1 MILELCLMNQNVTPA
16 PLFALFHGAL
26 KLASYY
32 SDHMV
37 LQRGPQQAVLWGF
50 ANTEGDTV
58 TARAMGQGSAVTS
71 KVQNGKWKLML
82 PAITNP
88 GPFTIDVKSHDGH
101 VTLHDV
107 LFGDVWLCSGQSN
120 MEFEMKKVMNASTE
134 IQKGLTFQT
143 IRYMKTQWAQ
153 SNTTVEDLQ
162 VGQQWT
168 VPTEATLKEFS
179 AVCYLYAEYLQS
191 HLNYPIGLIGSY
203 WGGTPIEAWS
213 PPEATRVCPVVT
225 HSYVDC
231 CPHDPHVLWNAKIYA
246 LRAMTMYGVLWYQGE
261 SNADHTAEYDCQQK
275 AMIREWRAQFNRE
288 SMGQTRADFPF
299 GYVQLGAIDD
309 KGYVGGFPALR
320 WSQTANH
327 GYSPNSDQ
335 HNVFMAVAMDL
346 PDFQSPYIA
355 IHPRYKQEVAQR
367 LVKSALNVAYGHKGV
382 KFQGPFPTK
391 ILTSGNTLTI
401 EFDAGS
407 AHLDIRN
414 THGIEIC
421 CSGSC
426 NMINNAIAAP
436 ITAHSQSSVTVDSS
450 GCGSQHMQ
458 VVRYAWRTSPCH
470 LLQCAVYDSVTGLP
484 APTFY
489 LTVPQGGGL
498 IG

>member
-1 MILELCLMNQNVTPA
+1 MA
-16 PLFALFHGAL
+16 ALVFLACVGIIFGHAHGAL

-37 LQRGPQQAVLWGF
+37 LQRGPQQAVLWGN
-50 ANTEGDTV
+50 ADTEGDTV
-58 TARAMGQGSAVTS
+58 TAQVIGQGSAATS
-71 KVQNGKWKLML
+71 KVQNGKWKLKL

-88 GPFTIDVKSHDGH
+88 GPFTVDVKSRDGH

-120 MEFEMKKVMNASTE
+120 MEFEMKKVMNTSTE
-134 IQKGLTFQT
+134 IQKGVTLKT
-143 IRYMKTQWAQ
+143 IRYMKTQWAK
-153 SNTTVEDLQ
+153 SNTPVEDLQ
-162 VGQQWT
+162 IGQPWT

-213 PPEATRVCPVVT
+213 PPEAIRSCPVVT
-225 HSYVDC
+225 HGTEPDC
-231 CPHDPHVLWNAKIYA
+231 CPHAPQILWNAKIYA
-246 LRAMTMYGVLWYQGE
+246 LRAMTIYGAVWYQGE
-261 SNADHTAEYDCQQK
+261 TNADHTTEYNCQQK

-346 PDFQSPYIA
+346 PDFTSPHGA

-367 LVKSALNVAYGHKGV
+367 LVMSALNVAYGHKGV

-391 ILTSGNTLTI
+391 ILTSSSGNSLTI

-407 AHLDIRN
+407 AQLDIRN
-414 THGIEIC
+414 THGFEIC
-421 CSGSC
+421 CSGGC
-426 NMINNAIAAP
+426 NMFNNAVAAP

-450 GCGSQHMQ
+450 GCGSQHVQ

-470 LLQCAVYDSVTGLP
+470 LLQCAVYDSITGLP

-489 LTVPQGGGL
+489 LTVPEGGGL